1 MGIYGKMPNPRT
13 TNAIAVQPRESPT
26 KLWLGSLRNSVLQAS
41 EEAQYQLTR
50 MSYKIYYANLYI
62 KKTSLPHIL
71 VIHDDLLQRMAVL
84 ALT

>member
-1 MGIYGKMPNPRT
+1 MHGKMPNLNI
-13 TNAIAVQPRESPT
+13 TNATAVQPRESPT
-26 KLWLGSLRNSVLQAS
+26 KRWLGSLRNSVLQAS

-62 KKTSLPHIL
+62 KKTSFPHIL